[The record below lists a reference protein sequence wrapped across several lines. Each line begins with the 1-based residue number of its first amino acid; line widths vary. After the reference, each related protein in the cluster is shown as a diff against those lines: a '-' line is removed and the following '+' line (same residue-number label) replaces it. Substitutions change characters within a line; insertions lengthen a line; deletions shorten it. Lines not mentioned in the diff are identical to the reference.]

1 MDMNSLKM
9 EDAAIGLCVKMILVQ
24 SVGLFIFTVLYVN
37 ALGVFSFLSALAVF
51 EEMFFFTVFTVVPAS
66 VITIIYTKRTR
77 LSKFVRKEGAHL
89 PIVGRVALVMFYM
102 SFALQGLL
110 YLNVLRSSF
119 NVLY

>member
-1 MDMNSLKM
+1 MDVNSLKTK
-9 EDAAIGLCVKMILVQ
+9 DAVIGLCVKMILVQ

-37 ALGVFSFLSALAVF
+37 ALGVFSFLASLAVF

-66 VITIIYTKRTR
+66 VITIIYTRRTR
-77 LSKFVRKEGAHL
+77 LSKLVRKECAYL
-89 PIVGRVALVMFYM
+89 PIVGRVALIMFYM

-110 YLNVLRSSF
+110 YVNVLRSSL